1 MAMHEKVS
9 PARWCVTFQDLQFL
23 ESEVREAIKDGQICA
38 CDFATNEEDCGRE
51 AVLYGPSIYIVNESY
66 IKPVTAA
73 AGKMSWALLMNP
85 EGLDADLF
93 ITHAW
98 QEGIFEFCEKVLASW
113 PTRAHHAWCCMLAN
127 PQNLDIGA
135 MIQSPKVS
143 PFAIALQ
150 QSKYMLVVPNRH
162 TSVYTRLWC
171 GYEAYLAFEGKKIIR
186 TARRPILRPVA
197 AAWMMMIPTAMLGA
211 GIGYLINY
219 QLWNL
224 DIYLAIVAFLASV
237 MREHLNDR
245 WGRVANHIGMLASMA
260 LIIAWVPKQAWIELQ
275 GFPRD
280 EAIIAQRFLWITAAA
295 FFCHC

>member
-1 MAMHEKVS
+1 MVGLRCCSFSNIERQQRLRRERTSTLQAMAMHEKVS
-9 PARWCVTFQDLQFL
+9 PARWC
-23 ESEVREAIKDGQICA
+23 EVREAIKDGQICA
-38 CDFATNEEDCGRE
+38 CDFVTNEEDCGRE

-113 PTRAHHAWCCMLAN
+113 PTLAHHAWCCMLAN

-162 TSVYTRLWC
+162 TSVYTRLWHWIFDQ
-171 GYEAYLAFEGKKIIR
+171 L
-186 TARRPILRPVA
+186 
-197 AAWMMMIPTAMLGA
+197 PTMEF
-211 GIGYLINY
+211 GYLFGYCGISS
-219 QLWNL
+219 Q
-224 DIYLAIVAFLASV
+224 
-237 MREHLNDR
+237 
-245 WGRVANHIGMLASMA
+245 
-260 LIIAWVPKQAWIELQ
+260 
-275 GFPRD
+275 
-280 EAIIAQRFLWITAAA
+280 
-295 FFCHC
+295 CHEGTSQ